1 MAHIS
6 RKELKKDEVRETLVH
21 GAEAVYTHQKLV
33 AYIVGIA
40 LIAAIVVF
48 GWRFYSQRQTM
59 KASAALDDALK
70 VYNARVRAAGE
81 PEEPGELSYMIEKN
95 KYEDASKKLIEVA
108 QRYPRTRPGQLARYY
123 AGLSFEKLGR
133 DADAQKWLQ
142 DLASSGDDEFA
153 ALARFELA
161 QIADRTGKPDDAVKL
176 YQQLIAKPTALVP
189 KPVAMLALADHWRK
203 TNPAEAAKL
212 YNQIKSEFPDTAIGQ
227 QADQELELL
236 PSKT

>member
-21 GAEAVYTHQKLV
+21 GAEAVYTHPTFV
-33 AYIVGIA
+33 ASVLGIA
-40 LIAAIVVF
+40 LIVAIAVF

-70 VYNARVRAAGE
+70 VYNARIRAAGE
-81 PEEPGELSYMIEKN
+81 PEEPGELSYMVEKN
-95 KYEDASKKLIEVA
+95 KYEDAFKKLSEVA

-123 AGLSFEKLGR
+123 AALSLEKLGR
-133 DADAQKWLQ
+133 DAEAQKWLQ
-142 DLASSGDDEFA
+142 ELANSGDNDFA

-161 QIADRTGKPDDAVKL
+161 QIADRTGKPDEAVRL
-176 YQQLIAKPTALVP
+176 YQQLIDKATVLVP

-212 YNQIKSEFPDTAIGQ
+212 YNQIKSEFPDTGIAE
-227 QADQELELL
+227 QAEQELELL
-236 PSKT
+236 PNKT

>member
-33 AYIVGIA
+33 AYILGIA
-40 LIAAIVVF
+40 LIVAIAVF

-59 KASAALDDALK
+59 KASSAFDDAMK
-70 VYNARVRAAGE
+70 VYNARIRVAGE
-81 PEEPGELSYMIEKN
+81 PEEPGEISYIVEKN
-95 KYEDASKKLIEVA
+95 KYEDASKKFVEVA
-108 QRYPRTRPGQLARYY
+108 QRYPRTRPGQLACYY
-123 AGLSFEKLGR
+123 AGLSLEKLGH
-133 DADAQKWLQ
+133 DAEAQKWLQ
-142 DLASSGDDEFA
+142 KLASSGNDDFA

-161 QIADRTGKPDDAVKL
+161 QIADRTGKPDEAVKF
-176 YQQLIAKPTALVP
+176 YQQLIAKPAVLVP
-189 KPVAMLALADHWRK
+189 KPVALLALADHYRK

-212 YNQIKSEFPDTAIGQ
+212 YNQIKSEFPDTGIAQ
-227 QADQELELL
+227 QAEQELELL